1 MKYRL
6 LSFTLLCSSLS
17 FMSVSCS
24 SAKPATTSPTADQ
37 TEPDTAGAR
46 AADSVHDESWRATPP
61 QVGPAPDVVIPLF
74 EQANL
79 PNGLTV
85 MVVHRA
91 TLPLVSVSLVLKSG
105 SAVESATE
113 QGLADLT
120 YEMMLEG
127 TADMDGVALAAAF
140 ADLGSR
146 VSVGTAEDGAAFR
159 ALLLKK
165 NLDAGLDLMMDI
177 LNRPAFKKDDFV
189 RRQKERVS
197 ELQSL
202 MGNPQ
207 YLSSIAVSARVFG
220 EGHPYAHP
228 VMGTAETV
236 AAFKLKQLKRF
247 YRTHVSP
254 ENAALVLTGD
264 ITLDEAVV
272 LATEKFG
279 AWKSRLGENNP
290 VREKLNRG
298 ESRPAFSVAMVAK
311 PGMNQ
316 TIISAATVALPVGD
330 ADEWA
335 LRIAIDAF
343 SGMFGSRL
351 NMNLRE
357 DKAYT
362 YGAKGYLDAMFQDG
376 AVLISTSVQGD
387 VTGAALRE
395 IMAEFDNLKTHPITE
410 DEFHGARENVLK
422 SVSGWFESVSGLGSA
437 AQTIFQ
443 RDLPLS
449 RYSNMLNAYRKLTLE
464 DVRKAADKY
473 LNPSTVQVVL
483 VGDPTLI
490 QTQLSTT
497 SFGEPTLIPLN

>member
-6 LSFTLLCSSLS
+6 LSFTLLCSSLC

-24 SAKPATTSPTADQ
+24 SAKPATTGPVVVRS
-37 TEPDTAGAR
+37 EPDTAGDR
-46 AADSVHDESWRATPP
+46 ATDSVHDASWRATPP
-61 QVGPAPDVVIPLF
+61 PVGPAPDVVIPVF
-74 EQANL
+74 EQASL

-105 SAVESATE
+105 SAVESASE

-146 VSVGTAEDGAAFR
+146 VSVGTAEDGAAFK

-165 NLDAGLDLMMDI
+165 NLEAGLDLMMDI

-207 YLSSIAVSARVFG
+207 YLSSIVASARVFG

-228 VMGTAETV
+228 VMGTAESV
-236 AAFKLKQLKRF
+236 AGFKLKQLRRF
-247 YRTHVSP
+247 YRKHVSP
-254 ENAALVLTGD
+254 ENAALVLAGD
-264 ITLDEAVV
+264 ITLDEATV

-279 AWKSRLGENNP
+279 AWKSRLGENSP
-290 VREKLNRG
+290 VREKIKR
-298 ESRPAFSVAMVAK
+298 ESPPAFSVAMVAK

-316 TIISAATVALPVGD
+316 TIISAGTIGVPVGD
-330 ADEWA
+330 NDEWA

-376 AVLISTSVQGD
+376 AVMISTSVQGD
-387 VTGAALRE
+387 VTGAALKE
-395 IMAEFDNLKTHPITE
+395 IMAEFDDLKTHPITE
-410 DEFHGARENVLK
+410 DEFHGAQENVLK

-449 RYSNMLNAYRKLTLE
+449 RYSEMVNAYRKLTLE

-483 VGDPTLI
+483 VGDPSQI
-490 QTQLSTT
+490 KTQLSTA
-497 SFGEPTLIPLN
+497 SFGEPTLVSLD

>member
-17 FMSVSCS
+17 LMSISCS
-24 SAKPATTSPTADQ
+24 SAKPATTSPVAVRA
-37 TEPDTAGAR
+37 EPDTAGNR
-46 AADSVHDESWRATPP
+46 ATDSADDASWRATPP
-61 QVGPAPDVVIPLF
+61 QVGPAPDVVIPFF
-74 EQANL
+74 EQASL

-105 SAVESATE
+105 SAVESASE

-146 VSVGTAEDGAAFR
+146 VSVGTAEDGAAFK

-165 NLDAGLDLMMDI
+165 NLEAGLNLMMDI

-207 YLSSIAVSARVFG
+207 YLSSIVASARVFG

-228 VMGTAETV
+228 VMGTAESV
-236 AAFKLKQLKRF
+236 AGFKLKQLKRF
-247 YRTHVSP
+247 YRKHVSP
-254 ENAALVLTGD
+254 ENAALVLAGD

-279 AWKSRLGENNP
+279 AWQSRLGENSP
-290 VREKLNRG
+290 VREKINR
-298 ESRPAFSVAMVAK
+298 ESRPTFSVALVAK

-316 TIISAATVALPVGD
+316 TIISAGTVALPVGD
-330 ADEWA
+330 NDEWA

-362 YGAKGYLDAMFQDG
+362 YGARGYLDAMFQDG
-376 AVLISTSVQGD
+376 AVMISTSVQGD
-387 VTGAALRE
+387 VTGAALKE
-395 IMAEFDNLKTHPITE
+395 IMAEFDDLKTHPITE

-449 RYSNMLNAYRKLTLE
+449 RYSEMVNAYRKLTLE

-490 QTQLSTT
+490 KTQLSTA
-497 SFGEPTLIPLN
+497 SFGEPTLISLD